1 MMDQNSRRIAKV
13 FRAHMDNLT
22 HNFKDRL
29 LSKSR
34 SKQLESEARLSQGV
48 QRSFRNS
55 HNTIVNYMQDT
66 MKEKAKEC
74 LLDYI

>member
-34 SKQLESEARLSQGV
+34 SKQLESEARLS
-48 QRSFRNS
+48 
-55 HNTIVNYMQDT
+55 
-66 MKEKAKEC
+66 
-74 LLDYI
+74 